1 MDLSAKAIRFLI
13 DALKHY
19 EEHVERR
26 LQEEGLSDDAVA
38 DLANDRQ
45 YLLALRQDL
54 QSRHEDL
61 LKGTVAVSSRR

>member
-1 MDLSAKAIRFLI
+1 MELSPKAIRIII

-19 EEHVERR
+19 EEHYERR
-26 LQEEGLSDDAVA
+26 LEEEGLSDDAVA

-54 QSRHEDL
+54 QSRHDML
-61 LKGTVAVSSRR
+61 VKGRESLPSHT